1 MLKVMSAMV
10 ENFDTQMVDYMA
22 DIDMQVP
29 GFSSEPWLHDEVKM
43 EEDAPGLKLEEFAPV
58 KEDGHDQG
66 DLTIEIDM
74 EEHNSVEYDMV
85 DDEQLPEILDVEVYD
100 ASHAHSPAMGVFDS
114 DLPTESTI
122 LPVVVPPTEPLDTD
136 VTTVP
141 EPTLTTE
148 SIATSVALA
157 PVSEEFVAPPV
168 SDSPQ
173 NASHTDETPN
183 TIFSIH
189 QPLTHDPVETLENAS
204 SGELAQPVDPEY
216 PPSTDAA
223 GAESVERRSQEEVN
237 PLPDLQSHAV
247 EEAFIPPDEGL
258 PPESLETPHTDGLH
272 VDSASSGD
280 PHEISEGVY
289 IDPPPA
295 VLFTISSD
303 DHEHEYSLF
312 NEPADWRLSSTE
324 HNPDTHRTLL
334 HHLPTMYYESL
345 FSLFE
350 ALRQDE
356 FIQSTFPLLEVELVL
371 QAIDLGLTISEVRP
385 GFLAPVPCSPC
396 LNRTTSTRV
405 TFRYTI
411 LTYCMMALG
420 SAGP

>member
-1 MLKVMSAMV
+1 MV
-10 ENFDTQMVDYMA
+10 ENVDTQMVDYMA

-43 EEDAPGLKLEEFAPV
+43 EEDAPGPKLEDFAHV

-74 EEHNSVEYDMV
+74 EEHNSAEYDMV

-100 ASHAHSPAMGVFDS
+100 ASLAHSPAMGVFDS
-114 DLPTESTI
+114 DLPVESTI
-122 LPVVVPPTEPLDTD
+122 SPVIVPQTEPQETD

-141 EPTLTTE
+141 EPTLTAE
-148 SIATSVALA
+148 SIATSVTLA
-157 PVSEEFVAPPV
+157 PVSEEIIVPPV

-173 NASHTDETPN
+173 NASHIDETPN
-183 TIFSIH
+183 AILSTH
-189 QPLTHDPVETLENAS
+189 QPLIHDPVEPLENAG

-223 GAESVERRSQEEVN
+223 GAESVERGSQEKVF
-237 PLPDLQSHAV
+237 PLSDLQSHVA
-247 EEAFIPPDEGL
+247 EDLNSAFVAPDEGL
-258 PPESLETPHTDGLH
+258 PPESLESPHIDGPH
-272 VDSASSGD
+272 VDSTSSGD

-295 VLFTISSD
+295 VMFTISSD

-312 NEPADWRLSSTE
+312 NEPAEWRVSSAE
-324 HNPDTHRTLL
+324 HNPDAHRTLL

-356 FIQSTFPLLEVELVL
+356 FIQSSFPLLEVELVL
-371 QAIDLGLTISEVRP
+371 QAIDLGLTISEVWP
-385 GFLAPVPCSPC
+385 GFLVPVCRA
-396 LNRTTSTRV
+396 NHD
-405 TFRYTI
+405 
-411 LTYCMMALG
+411 
-420 SAGP
+420 